1 MQVASR
7 LWASRIARI
16 AENQVFLVK
25 HMYSRNAKSSASDLP
40 NRRISGIRCSWFSSP
55 PLIHRRGCNKESPKG
70 QVHPSGQRGFG
81 SPSPMDRFHAGLK
94 AGDYLQQA
102 NGAIL
107 TMVQIETKRAME
119 NVNAT
124 AATPGI
130 DVLFVGP
137 FDLGIISAVPLLAA

>member
-1 MQVASR
+1 
-7 LWASRIARI
+7 
-16 AENQVFLVK
+16 
-25 HMYSRNAKSSASDLP
+25 
-40 NRRISGIRCSWFSSP
+40 
-55 PLIHRRGCNKESPKG
+55 
-70 QVHPSGQRGFG
+70 
-81 SPSPMDRFHAGLK
+81 MDRFHAGLK